1 MSERIHALAQQLF
14 GKSSVEECDLQEIK
28 NMANKYPYFAPA
40 QFLLLEKLKKDNSP
54 DYPTQLQK
62 AVLYYHDPV
71 AFEYFIASDKFYTE
85 VSFEEEKPEAVVE
98 QVAIA
103 EPTIANEPEVN
114 IKAEV
119 MDAEKQVEIED
130 HKPVEEVIEENLA
143 NQTVPD
149 QAPEEIVPIEPFHTV
164 DYFASQGIKLSQEEQ
179 PKDKLGKQLKSF
191 TEWLRTLKRM
201 PAAEIVNEIDTPTER
216 NVQHLAED
224 SVHEMDIVTEA
235 MAEVWLKQGNNQKA
249 MEVYKKLKERGKYT
263 EDQYLKIV
271 KHLQKDQGFSS

>member
-54 DYPTQLQK
+54 DYPAQLQK

-71 AFEYFIASDKFYTE
+71 AFEYFISSDKFYSE
-85 VSFEEEKPEAVVE
+85 VSFDEKTETVEEQVKIPEPLEAMEPSVNHETLAPEVNHEPEVVEEEKPLESFSEGNMVNPTEPE
-98 QVAIA
+98 QV
-103 EPTIANEPEVN
+103 T
-114 IKAEV
+114 
-119 MDAEKQVEIED
+119 
-130 HKPVEEVIEENLA
+130 
-143 NQTVPD
+143 
-149 QAPEEIVPIEPFHTV
+149 EEIIPIEPFHTV

-191 TEWLRTLKRM
+191 TEWLRTLKKL
-201 PAAEIVNEIDTPTER
+201 PVVEIANEIDTPTEQ
-216 NVQHLAED
+216 NVQHMAED
-224 SVHEMDIVTEA
+224 SVHETDIVTEA
-235 MAEVWLKQGNNQKA
+235 MAEVWLKQGNNEKA
-249 MEVYKKLKERGKYT
+249 LEVYKKLKERGKYT

-271 KHLQKDQGFSS
+271 KHLQKDRDLS